1 MVVKSPRLAFPLHGD
16 QKKTDRFVFDFC
28 GKLLSLLSRQSN
40 LMLFLSHMDHFSAL
54 SLDPIHDKEL
64 PSRGKIQ
71 ESLDQG
77 TLIGGYTKLFLVQ
90 GDVNA
95 SS

>member
-1 MVVKSPRLAFPLHGD
+1 
-16 QKKTDRFVFDFC
+16 
-28 GKLLSLLSRQSN
+28 
-40 LMLFLSHMDHFSAL
+40 MLFLSHMDHFSAL